1 MGTGAIRGRC
11 ANGPTGTVLMTP
23 CRADVTVAEVKVSRG
38 PTPEPGGRNL
48 GGAARPQGPRA
59 V

>member
-1 MGTGAIRGRC
+1 MGTSVIRGRC
-11 ANGPTGTVLMTP
+11 VNGPTGTVLITP
-23 CRADVTVAEVKVSRG
+23 CGADVTLAEVKVTRG
-38 PTPEPGGRNL
+38 PTPEPGGRNP